1 MIKLY
6 DNGVYLLNG
15 TEILEEMCIRDR
27 YDSFHIKT
35 SRKNVLV
42 SRLQRK

>member
-15 TEILEEMCIRDR
+15 KEIVEETAGVQVPLSYNGIRN
-27 YDSFHIKT
+27 FKCA
-35 SRKNVLV
+35 
-42 SRLQRK
+42 

>member
-15 TEILEEMCIRDR
+15 TEILEDTGNEMCIRDR
-27 YDSFHIKT
+27 NKETTEQMYAELKA
-35 SRKNVLV
+35 K
-42 SRLQRK
+42 

>member
-15 TEILEEMCIRDR
+15 TEILED
-27 YDSFHIKT
+27 KG
-35 SRKNVLV
+35 NVSLPV
-42 SRLQRK
+42 SKKRLQRIRLPMESGQS

>member
-15 TEILEEMCIRDR
+15 TEILEDTGNVSLPVSKEEADKE
-27 YDSFHIKT
+27 YDCLWNPGQS
-35 SRKNVLV
+35 
-42 SRLQRK
+42 